1 MADTKRVLICVPCM
15 DMVNAQFCQSLA
27 TLRRSC
33 ETQIIFQI
41 GSLIYNSRNQLAGL
55 AIKGGYD
62 YTFWLDSDMVFAPE
76 TLEYMIEVLEEKN
89 LDILSGLYFR
99 RQPPFTPVIFS
110 ELEIND
116 EGCHWEDNIDIPDS
130 LFEVEGIGFGCV
142 LMRTEIFIEVFNKF
156 GNPFTPLVG
165 VGEDL
170 SFCWRARQ
178 LGRRIWVDPHILL
191 GHVGYQLVTKQF
203 YDVYKGKLNVRDS
216 EAGDAV
222 DN

>member
-1 MADTKRVLICVPCM
+1 MKKVLICVPCM

-27 TLRRSC
+27 TLRKTV
-33 ETQIIFQI
+33 ETHIVFQI
-41 GSLIYNSRNQLAGL
+41 GSLIYNSRNYLAGM

-76 TLEYMIEVLEEKN
+76 TLEYMISVLEGKN

-99 RQPPFTPVIFS
+99 RQPPFTPVVFGKLDI
-110 ELEIND
+110 D
-116 EGCHWEDNIDIPDS
+116 DKGCHWEDYGDIPES
-130 LFEVEGIGFGCV
+130 LFECEGIGFGCV
-142 LMRTEIFIEVFNKF
+142 LMRTEIFVAVFNKF

-170 SFCWRARQ
+170 SFCWRARE
-178 LGRRIWVDPHILL
+178 LGYKVHVDPHILL

-203 YDVYKGKLNVRDS
+203 YDVYKGKLNVTDS
-216 EAGDAV
+216 EVGDEII
-222 DN
+222 DNSI